1 MNSISFVGNLTA
13 DPKPVTSAS
22 GNTRTTFTVA
32 VNEGQGDDK
41 KAHFVDCT
49 AFGTLG
55 ENALSLHKGTRVIV
69 VGSLNTYTKEVEI
82 NEETKKLTMV
92 TFRADAVGPDLRFAT
107 ASVSKV
113 ARSSADSNGSAE
125 GKGSASGGSSPDA
138 SSDADEDEGEAEPP
152 KAKAKKAA
160 VEQSDDF

>member
-1 MNSISFVGNLTA
+1 
-13 DPKPVTSAS
+13 
-22 GNTRTTFTVA
+22 
-32 VNEGQGDDK
+32 
-41 KAHFVDCT
+41 
-49 AFGTLG
+49 
-55 ENALSLHKGTRVIV
+55 V

-82 NEETKKLTMV
+82 NGETKKLTMV